1 MTVLPTPW
9 PRMDFTFL
17 VSAVRIG
24 IWNVPSPKTMSMP
37 DRSVSSLIMRANSA
51 GPMAS
56 SHERPQASPFDS
68 GSTYSVEAP
77 AMCPVG

>member
-1 MTVLPTPW
+1 MDDGAEAGRMTVLPTPW

-37 DRSVSSLIMRANSA
+37 DGLKYNEMAQSLGFRDGDIPLRTDAV
-51 GPMAS
+51 
-56 SHERPQASPFDS
+56 DD
-68 GSTYSVEAP
+68 
-77 AMCPVG
+77 